1 MCLLDLIA
9 GELGNFIQPHA
20 GGIIRHERIR
30 HAAALGAA
38 RAADAV
44 DVILVFKRH
53 VVVEHRIDVVDVDAA
68 GGHVGRDKNRQLAA
82 AEAP

>member
-9 GELGNFIQPHA
+9 GELGDSIQPHA
-20 GGIIRHERIR
+20 GGIIRHQCVR

-53 VVVEHRIDVVDVDAA
+53 VVVEHRIDVVDVM
-68 GGHVGRDKNRQLAA
+68 QWEFL
-82 AEAP
+82 E